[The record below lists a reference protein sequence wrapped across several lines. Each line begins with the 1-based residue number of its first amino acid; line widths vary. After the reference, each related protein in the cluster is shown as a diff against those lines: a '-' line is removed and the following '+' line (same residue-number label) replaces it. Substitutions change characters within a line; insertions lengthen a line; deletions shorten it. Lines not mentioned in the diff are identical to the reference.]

1 MQKEVGNKTLG
12 GYLRKIDMLC
22 DELKLSYQVEKD
34 NSVYAVNLFKSVE
47 DAMDVFTGGS
57 LHEAM
62 LNAITFLNDKKE
74 SSKAKS
80 DIEEVVVDECNDQAK
95 LIKNYKEPQYSF

>member
-1 MQKEVGNKTLG
+1 MARGLAPG
-12 GYLRKIDMLC
+12 I
-22 DELKLSYQVEKD
+22 
-34 NSVYAVNLFKSVE
+34 FI
-47 DAMDVFTGGS
+47 
-57 LHEAM
+57 
-62 LNAITFLNDKKE
+62 AITFLNDKKE